1 MMAKTKDMFDHYSQF
16 RVHTMLW
23 NLLYIAS
30 KFHNFFKKNRI
41 SYHSCVLFNS
51 INQMYARNIKLG
63 TIGELLTL
71 CVGEKIVTF
80 IDKIYMQRQRN

>member
-1 MMAKTKDMFDHYSQF
+1 
-16 RVHTMLW
+16 
-23 NLLYIAS
+23 
-30 KFHNFFKKNRI
+30 
-41 SYHSCVLFNS
+41 
-51 INQMYARNIKLG
+51 MYARNIKLG